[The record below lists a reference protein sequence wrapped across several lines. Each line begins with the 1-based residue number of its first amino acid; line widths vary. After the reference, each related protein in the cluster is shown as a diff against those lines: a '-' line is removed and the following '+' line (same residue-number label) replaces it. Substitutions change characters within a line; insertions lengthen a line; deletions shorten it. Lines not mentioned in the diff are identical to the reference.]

1 MRPGRQPQRAASS
14 PPHPLPSPSAAGRLE
29 SVAGVVATG
38 KEANVY
44 RGVGWS
50 ADVHRALAEE
60 GWWGQNTRV
69 WDAEDEEEEEGSEG
83 EGSRQVDEDGPTG
96 SEADPTAAVAVATAE
111 AVASHRAASHPAAS
125 LDSLPFDDPSIAA
138 RVDLETPVV
147 AAAAA
152 AGGAPTAAAWSA
164 PDDEEDDPPAAAAA
178 AHTARSAPPPPT
190 GVSSGCGDSNAALK
204 IFKTTLNEFR
214 DRRDY
219 MDGDRRVGCGSE
231 EIGAGPAA
239 AAIMRA
245 ERERERAGQARSSG
259 YPTAA
264 VCQG

>member
-1 MRPGRQPQRAASS
+1 MILFKLVSGEPGAPAAVVAHCWCTC
-14 PPHPLPSPSAAGRLE
+14 PPAPAAAPTAAGRLE

-69 WDAEDEEEEEGSEG
+69 WDAEDEEEEGADG
-83 EGSRQVDEDGPTG
+83 EGSRQVDEDGPSG

-111 AVASHRAASHPAAS
+111 AGASLRAPAAS
-125 LDSLPFDDPSIAA
+125 LESLPFEDPSIAA

-147 AAAAA
+147 AAAA

-178 AHTARSAPPPPT
+178 AHAASARSALPPHA
-190 GVSSGCGDSNAALK
+190 GVASGCGDSNAALK

-219 MDGDRRVGCGSE
+219 MDGDRRVGR
-231 EIGAGPAA
+231 
-239 AAIMRA
+239 RA
-245 ERERERAGQARSSG
+245 ERGQQTGGQGRAVR
-259 YPTAA
+259 
-264 VCQG
+264 